1 VSTPPRSIDA
11 GVALGEIFVD
21 KYRVDAILGHGGM
34 GVVALCTHL
43 ALDERVAIKMLRKD
57 VLDDADAVERFMREA
72 QAASKLKSE
81 YVARVTDVGRS
92 ASNVPYMVMEYLEG
106 HDLGQLLEDRGSIG
120 MPWAIELTL
129 QACEALAEAHSI
141 GIVHRDIKPTNLFVT
156 WRPDGSALVKVL
168 DFGISKA
175 LTASGLQLTQTQS
188 LLGTPAYMS
197 PEQMRSARLVDPRT
211 DIWALGTVLYEL
223 LEGRRPFEAES
234 FSEICV
240 RVAVEPPAAMTKAP
254 PALQRVVLRCL
265 AKTPEY
271 RYASMAEL
279 AADLVPFSHDPHQAQ
294 VLAERM
300 ARTLRRSQVIDWD
313 AAASGRGFG
322 ARELRSAER
331 RAIAAAASDPTPP
344 AHAVGQPA
352 AALEETSNTLSVPR
366 HRHRTLVIAGAIAL
380 AAMLGAVVSLTRDP
394 APPSADPPRSTT
406 TAPQKPIADTPPAP
420 RVVTNPT
427 LTPAAQGSG
436 AAPVL
441 GPRDRPAASDASL
454 PKGPRPAVAPKTDA
468 SGKPRAV
475 APAADASK
483 RDTRPP
489 PERWPPACDVFGD
502 PHAAACPKRETRP
515 GQN

>member
-1 VSTPPRSIDA
+1 VSTNPRTIDA
-11 GVALGEIFVD
+11 GVALGEIFVE

-72 QAASKLKSE
+72 QAASKLRSE

-106 HDLGQLLEDRGSIG
+106 HDLGQLLADRGSIG
-120 MPWAIELTL
+120 IPWAIDLTV

-175 LTASGLQLTQTQS
+175 LTSSNLQLTQTQS

-234 FSEICV
+234 FSEMCV
-240 RVAVEPPAAMTKAP
+240 KVAVEPPGDMTKAP
-254 PALQRVVLRCL
+254 PALREVVLRCL
-265 AKTPEY
+265 AKTPEH

-279 AADLVPFSHDPHQAQ
+279 AAALVPFAHDPHQAQ

-300 ARTLRRSQVIDWD
+300 QRTLRRSPAIDWD
-313 AAASGRGFG
+313 AANSGSSLAVRD
-322 ARELRSAER
+322 LRPVGPPPAAPGDSALR
-331 RAIAAAASDPTPP
+331 LSAVATDPTPHVHP
-344 AHAVGQPA
+344 VIVTTADA
-352 AALEETSNTLSVPR
+352 TDTLAVPR
-366 HRHRTLVIAGAIAL
+366 HRHRSWVIAGALAF
-380 AAMLGAVVSLTRDP
+380 AAMLGVVVSLTRDVAPPLGDAVPPTTAKPIDPAGEPPHAAPPALPIEP
-394 APPSADPPRSTT
+394 APAPAEAVPVAAEPDLAPASPAVEPSA
-406 TAPQKPIADTPPAP
+406 A
-420 RVVTNPT
+420 
-427 LTPAAQGSG
+427 
-436 AAPVL
+436 
-441 GPRDRPAASDASL
+441 
-454 PKGPRPAVAPKTDA
+454 KGPRP
-468 SGKPRAV
+468 RR
-475 APAADASK
+475 APAGDTKRGPAHDAA
-483 RDTRPP
+483 R
-489 PERWPPACDVFGD
+489 PACDVFGD
-502 PHAAACPKRETRP
+502 AHGSAACRKSENGSR
-515 GQN
+515 

>member
-1 VSTPPRSIDA
+1 VTTPPRSIDA

-57 VLDDADAVERFMREA
+57 VLDDADAVERFTREA

-120 MPWAIELTL
+120 MPWAIELTV

-175 LTASGLQLTQTQS
+175 LTAGGLQLTQTQS

-197 PEQMRSARLVDPRT
+197 PEQMRSARQVDPRT
-211 DIWALGTVLYEL
+211 DIWALGAVLYEL

-240 RVAVEPPAAMTKAP
+240 KVAVEPPAPMTKAP
-254 PALQRVVLRCL
+254 PALQQVVLRCL

-294 VLAERM
+294 VLAGRM
-300 ARTLRRSQVIDWD
+300 ARTLRRSQVIDWN
-313 AAASGRGFG
+313 AANSGSGAALDSTGSFATDKAGRVPSPLVASLIDPAPPSHRVGPP
-322 ARELRSAER
+322 AV
-331 RAIAAAASDPTPP
+331 AIGEASD
-344 AHAVGQPA
+344 
-352 AALEETSNTLSVPR
+352 TLAVPR
-366 HRHRTLVIAGAIAL
+366 HRHMSLVIAGAVAL
-380 AAMLGAVVSLTRDP
+380 AAMLGAVVSLTRDV
-394 APPSADPPRSTT
+394 APSPADPSRPT
-406 TAPQKPIADTPPAP
+406 TAIPQKPVADTPPVPDSVAP
-420 RVVTNPT
+420 
-427 LTPAAQGSG
+427 PAIAPAQQGSAAIPMLG
-436 AAPVL
+436 A
-441 GPRDRPAASDASL
+441 GGRPGDASVA
-454 PKGPRPAVAPKTDA
+454 KGPRPAMPPKGDAPSKTR
-468 SGKPRAV
+468 PV
-475 APAADASK
+475 APAGDAAK
-483 RDTRPP
+483 RDSPP
-489 PERWPPACDVFGD
+489 VCDVFD
-502 PHAAACPKRETRP
+502 KSHAVNCPKPENGSR
-515 GQN
+515 QN